1 MEEENNLL
9 NKQANFNEYIRE
21 LKVNLRTD
29 YYTLTWAALRN
40 DQFIGTSIKDKNI
53 FLTPANFLSLYSF
66 FIIFISSMILTI
78 FLLLRN
84 MILNDEYFIGNI
96 PMILLRMILAGFAHK
111 LLSAEFMEGYYKF
124 KYTLN
129 NPHEFAHVG
138 FALMV
143 GISQMIVITI
153 SIISIMLWICMAD
166 DYIMPVSGFA
176 AFSVLACFDDWI
188 GDTILKEKIKGVK
201 YLSKE
206 EKEDVINKI
215 HEMSYMNF
223 NNIAL
228 NLHLE
233 NKTAT
238 ASLQQKI
245 NDDNNESHYDYD
257 DLNNRM
263 TLFQKLAS
271 INTDELILYISDEDF
286 YDKWYLRVIFNY
298 IDWSIVAALLMIP
311 TSLLMPII
319 HDFLVY
325 YLK

>member
-1 MEEENNLL
+1 MEENSNLL
-9 NKQANFNEYIRE
+9 NKQTSFNEYIRE

-40 DQFIGTSIKDKNI
+40 DQFIGTSIKGKNI
-53 FLTPANFLSLYSF
+53 FLTPANFLSLYSY

-84 MILNDEYFIGNI
+84 MILNDEYFIGDI

-111 LLSAEFMEGYYKF
+111 LLSAEYMEGYYKF

-129 NPHEFAHVG
+129 NPQEFAHVG
-138 FALMV
+138 FALMI
-143 GISQMIVITI
+143 GIAQMIVITI

-166 DYIMPVSGFA
+166 NYIMPISGFA

-188 GDTILKEKIKGVK
+188 GDTILKERIKGVK
-201 YLSKE
+201 YLKKE
-206 EKEDVINKI
+206 EKDEVINKI

-223 NNIAL
+223 NNIAM

-233 NKTAT
+233 NKTSGT
-238 ASLQQKI
+238 SLTPKSK
-245 NDDNNESHYDYD
+245 DDEFDND

-298 IDWSIVAALLMIP
+298 IDWSLVAALLMIP
-311 TSLLMPII
+311 TSLFMPII

-325 YLK
+325 YLE

>member
-1 MEEENNLL
+1 MEEDNNLI
-9 NKQANFNEYIRE
+9 NKENSYFNEYIRE
-21 LKVNLRTD
+21 LKVTLRTD

-40 DQFIGTSIKDKNI
+40 DQFIGTSIKGKNI
-53 FLTPANFLSLYSF
+53 FLTPANFLSLYSY
-66 FIIFISSMILTI
+66 FIIFIFSMIVTI

-84 MILNDEYFIGNI
+84 MILNDEYFIGGT

-129 NPHEFAHVG
+129 NQNEFAHVG

-143 GISQMIVITI
+143 GISQMVVITI

-166 DYIMPVSGFA
+166 NYIMPISGFA

-201 YLSKE
+201 YLRKE
-206 EKEDVINKI
+206 EKDEIINKI
-215 HEMSYMNF
+215 HELSYMNY
-223 NNIAL
+223 NNIAM
-228 NLHLE
+228 NIHID
-233 NKTAT
+233 NKT
-238 ASLQQKI
+238 ASLQPQSE
-245 NDDNNESHYDYD
+245 NDKYDTD

-263 TLFQKLAS
+263 NLFQKLAS
-271 INTDELILYISDEDF
+271 INTDELVLYISDEDF
-286 YDKWYLRVIFNY
+286 YDNWFLRVLFNY
-298 IDWSIVAALLMIP
+298 IDWSIVASLLMIP
-311 TSLLMPII
+311 TSLFMPII

-325 YLK
+325 YLR